1 MLAEITTRA
10 ENTVTRLYKGI
21 PIRLAGDVH
30 SRLKSSPPNALASEE
45 TRALVRQSLR
55 KAGMVQKTA

>member
-21 PIRLAGDVH
+21 SIRLAGDLH
-30 SRLKSSPPNALASEE
+30 SRLKASPPNALASEE

-55 KAGMVQKTA
+55 QAGMVQKRA